1 VRALACPGAAAL
13 ARRELDDLQVF
24 AKEWGGQGLAYLLF
38 EESGDVRSPIAK
50 FLTPEEID
58 RIRAA
63 TGAGPGSAVF
73 LAADAENVV
82 VRVLGALRP
91 HLAARFG
98 LIDATSDAMVFVVDF
113 PLFSWNEDERRWEA
127 EHHMFTAPRREH
139 EALLATDPGAVLSE
153 SYDFVVNGHEVAS
166 GSLRIHRADLQQRVF
181 DTVGFS
187 ADDAEA
193 RFGFLLRALRHGAP
207 PHGGI
212 APGLDRTAMLL
223 CGTDNIR
230 DVIAFPK
237 IAGGVDPL
245 TDAPTPVEP
254 AQLADLGLALRA
266 APRGVERAS

>member
-1 VRALACPGAAAL
+1 
-13 ARRELDDLQVF
+13 
-24 AKEWGGQGLAYLLF
+24 
-38 EESGDVRSPIAK
+38 
-50 FLTPEEID
+50 
-58 RIRAA
+58 
-63 TGAGPGSAVF
+63 VF

-113 PLFSWNEDERRWEA
+113 PLFSWNDDERRWEA
-127 EHHMFTAPRREH
+127 EHHMFTAPRRED

-193 RFGFLLRALRHGAP
+193 RFGSSCAHSGTARRHTGASRR
-207 PHGGI
+207 GWTGRSCCC
-212 APGLDRTAMLL
+212 AARTTSATSSPSRRSR
-223 CGTDNIR
+223 G
-230 DVIAFPK
+230 AS
-237 IAGGVDPL
+237 
-245 TDAPTPVEP
+245 TP
-254 AQLADLGLALRA
+254 
-266 APRGVERAS
+266 